1 MIGLGNCLE
10 SWLSL
15 GGQGPRAIKALKE
28 QSLLPRVVQVGLGRG
43 RADGKRV
50 GGGAAGEGERTHTTL
65 CLESAVS
72 GWGLH
77 HCRVALIPSTKGLRE
92 FCSQVPSFILLG
104 QTHSEN
110 SLAQHPRGR
119 AEPHEFIGA
128 KTEAWPFKLQAPFT

>member
-43 RADGKRV
+43 RADGKC
-50 GGGAAGEGERTHTTL
+50 GGGRGGGRDGHTQH
-65 CLESAVS
+65 SVWRAAVS

-110 SLAQHPRGR
+110 SLAQRPRGR